1 MATSFIKP
9 SSGQKT
15 SRRAF
20 SAVAEINVTPM
31 VDVMLVLLVIF
42 IVTAP
47 LLTTGVNVNLPQTSR
62 ARSLPQDNTALTLTV
77 ERDGQVTL
85 NSPKQDAE
93 RLDMETVTGKLSAIR
108 EANPEVRIYVK
119 GDKEVPYGVMM
130 EVMSAVTAA
139 GITQVAFVTE
149 PKKTTRSPR

>member
-1 MATSFIKP
+1 MAVFIKP
-9 SSGQKT
+9 SSGAKT

-20 SAVAEINVTPM
+20 SPVAEINVTPM

-77 ERDGQVTL
+77 EKDGTVTL
-85 NSPKQDAE
+85 NAIKQDAVK
-93 RLDMETVTGKLSAIR
+93 LDMETLRGRLTAVR
-108 EANPEVRIYVK
+108 EANPQIRIYVK
-119 GDKEVPYGVMM
+119 GDKE
-130 EVMSAVTAA
+130 
-139 GITQVAFVTE
+139 
-149 PKKTTRSPR
+149 

>member
-1 MATSFIKP
+1 MAAFIKP
-9 SSGQKT
+9 SSGAKT

-20 SAVAEINVTPM
+20 APVSEINVTPM

-77 ERDGQVTL
+77 QKDGTVTL
-85 NSPKQDAE
+85 NAVKQDAVTMDVE
-93 RLDMETVTGKLSAIR
+93 TLVGRLAAVR
-108 EANPEVRIYVK
+108 EANPQVRVYVK
-119 GDKEVPYGVMM
+119 GDREVPYGMMM
-130 EVMSAVTAA
+130 EVMAGVTAA

-149 PKKTTRSPR
+149 PRRNAPR